1 VACPPFL
8 GRSAT
13 PPTCLRLHPPPH
25 ILRVLLGRCA
35 RPEAQLP
42 RAAQPS
48 VPSSAPARSPPRV
61 FPPFSSPRPSST
73 PRGPLGI
80 SFPSSIGCMQQW
92 TRCFLQ
98 TRTSRRSCSSSP
110 REPPTT
116 RYSRQP
122 PAQALPTQ
130 PPGIVSS
137 FLSKPPAPEPL
148 HHPPPSSSSLSS
160 LGRCSPS
167 NLPR

>member
-1 VACPPFL
+1 
-8 GRSAT
+8 
-13 PPTCLRLHPPPH
+13 
-25 ILRVLLGRCA
+25 
-35 RPEAQLP
+35 
-42 RAAQPS
+42 
-48 VPSSAPARSPPRV
+48 
-61 FPPFSSPRPSST
+61 
-73 PRGPLGI
+73 
-80 SFPSSIGCMQQW
+80 MQQW

-167 NLPR
+167 NLPRWGGSSRPDFTCKSTKVVLGVVHATGDEPYIPSSHPFVLRDAGGRVNCDGSKKTENM